1 MISLNDDVLLC
12 LSLVVCV
19 TSRASCRQVRSQHYD
34 LVLNGSEIGGG
45 SIRIHDAHL
54 QRYVIEHVIKVN
66 NLA

>member
-1 MISLNDDVLLC
+1 MSVARSLRDVT
-12 LSLVVCV
+12 CV
-19 TSRASCRQVRSQHYD
+19 CRQVRSQHYD